1 MDRKSC
7 IKSLAALGVCCG
19 VIPAMG
25 LGSGSNTSLPSSF
38 PPKLDDE
45 LAALKQ
51 EKEFIVNWVRDLLE
65 TMDKEL
71 DEETR
76 IRLIEGCGRG
86 CYNRF
91 KFKQDIA
98 EKGKGDLDKLIEAY
112 SQNFE
117 VWKDGNKVHVRYGAK
132 SARCYC
138 PAAKI
143 RTPQPNDLH
152 CECTR
157 MTHQTIFETAL
168 GHPVY
173 VEVVESLRRGGQT
186 CHFLVSP
193 AGVNL
198 GSS

>member
-1 MDRKSC
+1 MDRRSC
-7 IKSLAALGVCCG
+7 VKSLVTLGVCCG
-19 VIPAMG
+19 VLPTLGFASGLNPSIPNSA
-25 LGSGSNTSLPSSF
+25 
-38 PPKLDDE
+38 PPTPDDE

-71 DEETR
+71 DEKTR
-76 IRLIEGCGRG
+76 VKLIEGCGRG

-117 VWKDGNKVHVRYGAK
+117 IWKEGDKVHVRYGKK

-138 PAAKI
+138 PAAQI
-143 RTPQPNDLH
+143 RRPQPNDLH

-157 MTHQTIFETAL
+157 TTHQTIFETAL
-168 GHPVY
+168 GHPVK
-173 VEVVESLRRGGQT
+173 VEIVESLRRGGQT
-186 CHFLVSP
+186 CHFQVKC
-193 AGVNL
+193 
-198 GSS
+198 